1 MASYRNIQL
10 AFWTD
15 SKVAD
20 DFTPE
25 DKYFYLYLLT
35 NPHTNT
41 CGCYELSIKQMS
53 NETGYSQDTIER
65 LIERF
70 ALVHNVIRYSKE
82 NKEILVIN
90 WHKYN
95 WNTSEKLRT
104 SILNNIK
111 QIKTTSYK
119 DYLFNCLNGSDEE
132 EIEDVFDEDEPSF
145 EELPIE
151 DELENVIELPS
162 EVKEEELKPK
172 SKPKPKPVKHVYG
185 EYSHVKLTDDQYEN
199 LIKDYGEEAVTLGIK
214 RVDEYCEENGKK
226 YNNYNLTLRK
236 WGIEAPK
243 LKGQKKSSDD
253 GQVRRTLQ

>member
-41 CGCYELSIKQMS
+41 CGCYELSIRQMS

-70 ALVHNVIRYSKE
+70 ALIHNVIRYSRD

-95 WNTSEKLRT
+95 WNSSDKLRT

-111 QIKTTSYK
+111 VIKTPSYK
-119 DYLFNCLNGSDEE
+119 DYLLHCLNGD
-132 EIEDVFDEDEPSF
+132 IEDDTEDDSPSF
-145 EELPIE
+145 EELPLGDDIE
-151 DELENVIELPS
+151 ETPEPFTIGE
-162 EVKEEELKPK
+162 ETKEEEPKPK
-172 SKPKPKPVKHVYG
+172 SKPKPPKHKYG
-185 EYSHVKLTDDQYEN
+185 EYGHVKLTDDEYAR
-199 LIKDYGEEAVTLGIK
+199 LIKDYGEIAVTNGIK
-214 RVDEYCEENGKK
+214 KVDEYCQETGKR
-226 YNNYNLTLRK
+226 YVDYNLTIRR
-236 WGIEAPK
+236 WGIETPK
-243 LKGQKKSSDD
+243 IVSPKPIPNN

>member
-41 CGCYELSIKQMS
+41 CGCYELSIRQMS

-70 ALVHNVIRYSKE
+70 ALVHNIIRYSKD

-95 WNTSEKLRT
+95 WTTSEKLRV
-104 SILNNIK
+104 SILNNINS
-111 QIKTTSYK
+111 IKTKSYK
-119 DYLFNCLNGSDEE
+119 DYLLSCFNGDEEDEE
-132 EIEDVFDEDEPSF
+132 EIVDSSIEETKDNIILSADDIEPVP
-145 EELPIE
+145 EPIQTKA
-151 DELENVIELPS
+151 S
-162 EVKEEELKPK
+162 
-172 SKPKPKPVKHVYG
+172 PKPQPQKHVYG
-185 EYSHVKLTDDQYEN
+185 EYKHVKLTDEQYTR
-199 LIKDYGEEAVTLGIK
+199 LIKDYGEEAVADGIRK
-214 RVDEYCEENGKK
+214 VDEYCQEFGKR
-226 YNNYNLTLRK
+226 YTDYNLTIRR
-236 WGIEAPK
+236 WGIESPK
-243 LKGQKKSSDD
+243 LKDQKKISDD
-253 GQVRRTLQ
+253 GQVRRALQ